1 MKNKRHSKIL
11 ELIEHNEIYTQ
22 DMLQEMLL
30 KNGYNVTQA
39 TVSRDIK
46 ELRLIKEKMNNGLSK
61 YSVPKNNY
69 LEESQANL
77 IFSETA
83 ISVDY
88 ALNTVV
94 VKCHAGMAQA
104 ACVALDS
111 IHMENIVGT
120 IAGDDTIFVLMRTEE
135 MAEIFVQEI
144 NKLIHD

>member
-30 KNGYNVTQA
+30 KDGYNVTQA

>member
-135 MAEIFVQEI
+135 TAEIFVQEI